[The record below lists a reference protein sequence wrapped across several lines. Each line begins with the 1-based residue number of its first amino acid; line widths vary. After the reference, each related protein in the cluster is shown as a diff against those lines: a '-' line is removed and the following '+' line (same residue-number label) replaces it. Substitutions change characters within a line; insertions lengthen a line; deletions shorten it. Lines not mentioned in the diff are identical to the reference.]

1 MVPCTFDQME
11 ITHIHHKE
19 DVMHPKELHGFSSQL
34 EIHSFIILCCCLPAI
49 LLAILTI
56 VFSLFLFTTESEKN
70 QATKLKVKILS
81 TNER

>member
-34 EIHSFIILCCCLPAI
+34 EIHIVLPYYAVVY
-49 LLAILTI
+49 LQ
-56 VFSLFLFTTESEKN
+56 SY
-70 QATKLKVKILS
+70 
-81 TNER
+81 RPY